1 MSGRILFAPVSTV
14 LAHTGRCA
22 MIARE
27 LGRRGHVVFLAGAD
41 RFLRDW
47 AREDGHLRYVE
58 LPDIPAG
65 EGLHILRSLWRTPDR
80 RWLEMHVRAELEL
93 LDRLKPD
100 IVVVDFRLTM
110 FISARVRRVPLV
122 SLLGGRWLYPY
133 AAKPYRAFRTAPAFW
148 WRRFLGRRIGEAV
161 ISRGFPQLL
170 RYKIRPYRRLLVRYG
185 LEPKRDVWELFLGD
199 LNLIVDSEV
208 LAPTRPLPE
217 NFVRVGPVYWEP
229 ALPEPEW
236 LEEWT
241 AVRPVFYVT
250 LGSTG
255 HPLLFRQLLKVLVP
269 YRVILT
275 TGRQIT
281 FAPEEIPANVRVETF
296 LPGRKVMERADV
308 VICHGGAGTIYQAI
322 AAGTPC
328 LIIATHFEQEL
339 LGQEIEEQG
348 AGRLLAL
355 PEVLGKEEVLRQAV
369 EEMLRHRAEYARNMQ
384 RLHRAHHGWDGV
396 RAAADAIE
404 AFLSE
409 RGRALAAVG
418 VSGVPARSS
427 GARGSLVAPEARGE
441 R

>member
-1 MSGRILFAPVSTV
+1 
-14 LAHTGRCA
+14 

-27 LGRRGHVVFLAGAD
+27 LGHRGHAVLLAGAD

-47 AREDGHLRYVE
+47 AREDGRLQYVE

-65 EGLHILRSLWRTPDR
+65 EGLQILRSLWKIPDP
-80 RWLEMHVRAELEL
+80 RWLETHVRAELEL
-93 LDRLKPD
+93 LDHLKPD
-100 IVVVDFRLTM
+100 VVVVDFRLTM

-133 AAKPYRAFRTAPAFW
+133 AAKPYRPFRTAPAFW
-148 WRRFLGRRIGEAV
+148 WRRLLGRRVGEAV
-161 ISRGFPQLL
+161 ISRHFHRLL
-170 RYKIRPYRRLLVRYG
+170 RYKIRPYRRLLARYG
-185 LEPKRDVWELFLGD
+185 LEPKRDLWELFLGD
-199 LNLIVDSEV
+199 LNLILDSEL
-208 LAPTRPLPE
+208 LAPMRSLPE

-236 LEEWT
+236 LDEWT
-241 AVRPVFYVT
+241 AVRPVIYVT

-255 HPLLFRQLLKVLVP
+255 HPLLFRQLLKVLIP

-275 TGRQIT
+275 TGKQIT

-296 LPGRKVMERADV
+296 LPGRSVMERADL

-355 PEVLGKEEVLRQAV
+355 PEILEKERVLRHAL

-384 RLHRAHHGWDGV
+384 RLQRAHQGFDGV

-404 AFLSE
+404 AFLNK
-409 RGRALAAVG
+409 
-418 VSGVPARSS
+418 RSS
-427 GARGSLVAPEARGE
+427 ASAALGAHARIVV
-441 R
+441 